1 MTSKED
7 LQRLFQQYQESSL
20 VNIGD
25 DFHNL
30 VNTAI
35 KLNVRFGLWEISSQ
49 KDMDNFAQACKLYS
63 QGMDY
68 SDALRSA
75 IYDKQE

>member
-7 LQRLFQQYQESSL
+7 LQKLVEDYKQSNP

-25 DFHNL
+25 DFYNL

-49 KDMDNFAQACKLYS
+49 QDMDNFAKACKLYS

-75 IYDKQE
+75 IYDK

>member
-1 MTSKED
+1 MSSIRD
-7 LQRLFQQYQESSL
+7 LQDKVQEYDQSNP

-25 DFHNL
+25 DFCNL

-35 KLNVRFGLWEISSQ
+35 KLDVKFGLWEISSQ
-49 KDMDNFAQACKLYS
+49 EDMNNFAQACNLYS

-68 SDALRSA
+68 SDR
-75 IYDKQE
+75 

>member
-1 MTSKED
+1 MSSIKN
-7 LQRLFQQYQESSL
+7 LQDKVQGYYQSNP

-25 DFHNL
+25 DFYNL

-35 KLNVRFGLWEISSQ
+35 KLDVRFGLWEISSQ
-49 KDMDNFAQACKLYS
+49 EDMNNFAQVCKLYS

-68 SDALRSA
+68 SDAMRSA
-75 IYDKQE
+75 IYDKQG

>member
-1 MTSKED
+1 MISIRD
-7 LQRLFQQYQESSL
+7 LQDKVQEYDQSNP

-25 DFHNL
+25 DFYNL

-35 KLNVRFGLWEISSQ
+35 KLDVRFGLWEISSQ
-49 KDMDNFAQACKLYS
+49 QDMDDFAQACKLYS

-68 SDALRSA
+68 SNAMRSA
-75 IYDKQE
+75 IYDK